1 MAAKPRASK
10 PRPSRTKKVTASKKK
25 TRTAGLL
32 RHLEALDRDG
42 LTDVILGLVAAHPEL
57 QQKAEGLAGELLG
70 SSNVDDLAAAVESA
84 LADLDMRVL
93 GARSGRQRDGYVD
106 PYDEASTMLD
116 EALEPF
122 LRQLRDRI
130 ELGRLD
136 DAARI
141 ARGIVA
147 GLDAVDGNYDT
158 TDSRFLSE
166 SRASF
171 RRYSPEAWCSTR
183 PKIASTRGWPVA
195 LEPVR

>member
-10 PRPSRTKKVTASKKK
+10 RPSRKKK
-25 TRTAGLL
+25 GTAPKKKAKGAGLL

-57 QQKAEGLAGELLG
+57 RQKAEDLAGGLLG
-70 SSNVDDLAAAVESA
+70 STNVDDLAAEVESA

-106 PYDEASTMLD
+106 PHDEASTMLD

-122 LRQLRDRI
+122 LRQLCDRI

-136 DAARI
+136 DAGRI

-147 GLDAVDGNYDT
+147 GLDAVDGNYET
-158 TDSRFLSE
+158 TDYVLGM
-166 SRASF
+166 
-171 RRYSPEAWCSTR
+171 SPDWAGAAAGYVIELCKRSGVEAPR
-183 PKIASTRGWPVA
+183 D
-195 LEPVR
+195 